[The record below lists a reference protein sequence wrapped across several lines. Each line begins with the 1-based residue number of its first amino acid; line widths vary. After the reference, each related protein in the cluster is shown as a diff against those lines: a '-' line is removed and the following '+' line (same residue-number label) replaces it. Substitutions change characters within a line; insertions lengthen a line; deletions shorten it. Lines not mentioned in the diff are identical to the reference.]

1 MAWFNYYTTT
11 ALTTSVKPPV
21 RRLIIFPTINDNIK
35 VGDWINISLEDYN
48 IGQVYSYSGGSVVQS
63 FDQDSFVVVY
73 ETLTT
78 QTVTYSY
85 LDANDHL
92 YFKAV
97 ADVNLGQ
104 QPTGSYYLYYHSD
117 NVQYIFEYFAPL
129 GMNYVSTN
137 PPEGSNYMGSITTPG
152 VNYVDYYSH
161 VVSKPATNTRIAQI
175 GYLGDSSSWVN
186 GTTSI
191 PGSKILGSFD
201 GPKLKI
207 YADKG
212 PDKGKVSIKIIKTSI
227 SGTGQA
233 VVYTQP
239 SIDMFS
245 QSLNESAEIFSFDAA
260 TVSEIQ
266 TEDRYATYS
275 FEIELL
281 TEKNI
286 SSSGNGFNLIKY
298 AFGKNYN
305 LTLGNEEIESS
316 IVFTSTGVIR

>member
-1 MAWFNYYTTT
+1 MTWFNYYTTSG
-11 ALTTSVKPPV
+11 LTTSVKPPV
-21 RRLIIFPTINDNIK
+21 RRLITFPTINDNIK

-85 LDANDHL
+85 LDTNDHL

-104 QPTGSYYLYYHSD
+104 QPAGSYYLYYHSD
-117 NVQYIFEYFAPL
+117 NVQYISL
-129 GMNYVSTN
+129 VGSNYVATSVPSGT
-137 PPEGSNYMGSITTPG
+137 NYMGSITTPG
-152 VNYVDYYSH
+152 INYVDYYSH

-191 PGSKILGSFD
+191 SGSKILGSFD

-266 TEDRYATYS
+266 TDDRYATYS

-286 SSSGNGFNLIKY
+286 SSSGTGFNLIKY